1 MSFWVSEHIGAR
13 SHQDYFSRPLVGRG
27 RSELIGLRYTMVM
40 DRLLT
45 TIPAHYDG
53 ENIQLDVPVTLE
65 PNARLLVT
73 ILDPAEP
80 TAELVYAMMS
90 ASAASLARIWDNDE
104 DAVYD
109 AY

>member
-1 MSFWVSEHIGAR
+1 
-13 SHQDYFSRPLVGRG
+13 
-27 RSELIGLRYTMVM
+27 M

-53 ENIQLDVPVTLE
+53 TTIQLDVPIALE
-65 PNARLLVT
+65 PNTRLLVT
-73 ILDPAEP
+73 ILDPADS
-80 TAELVYAMMS
+80 ANDLIYGLMS
-90 ASAASLARIWDNDE
+90 ASAASLSRVWDNDE